1 VKVGFIGTGNM
12 GAAMAL
18 NLIRAG
24 HDVIVYNR
32 TREKAEPL
40 AKVGARVADSPAG
53 AARGCEVV
61 ITMLAND
68 QALREIM
75 FEGGQDAV
83 IPGIENGA
91 VHMSSS
97 TISVALSK
105 QLAEE
110 HADRAQGYIAAPV
123 LGRPDSAAE
132 KKLWVVAAGPPQHI
146 ERCRPIMEA
155 VGRGISIVGD
165 QPWRANLVKLG
176 VNFLLASMLEA
187 LGEAFALVQKS
198 GVDEH
203 QFLDIA
209 NGIFGSPVYA
219 NYGRIIADKKFEPAG
234 FRLKLG
240 LKDVNLALE
249 AAGDSAVP
257 MPFAS
262 VLRDRYLEAIAHGR
276 GGADWS
282 AIAEEAAKS
291 AGL

>member
-1 VKVGFIGTGNM
+1 M

-24 HDVIVYNR
+24 NDVIVYNR
-32 TREKAEPL
+32 TRDKAEPL
-40 AKVGARVADSPAG
+40 AKAGAHIADSPAG
-53 AARGCEVV
+53 AARGCAVV

-68 QALREIM
+68 QAVREMM
-75 FEGGQDAV
+75 FEDGENAATH
-83 IPGIENGA
+83 GIERDA

-105 QLAEE
+105 HLEEE
-110 HADRAQGYIAAPV
+110 HAARAQGYIAAPV

-132 KKLWVVAAGPPQHI
+132 KKLWVVAAGPSRHI
-146 ERCRPIMEA
+146 ERCRPLMEA

-165 QPWRANLVKLG
+165 QPWRANLVKVG

-187 LGEAFALVQKS
+187 LGEAFALVHKS

-209 NGIFGSPVYA
+209 NGIFSSPVYA
-219 NYGRIIADKKFEPAG
+219 NYGKIIADKKFEPAG

-249 AAGDSAVP
+249 AAGDSSVP

-262 VLRDRYLEAIAHGR
+262 VIRNRYLEAIAHGR
-276 GGADWS
+276 GEADWS
-282 AIAEEAAKS
+282 AIAEVAAKA

>member
-1 VKVGFIGTGNM
+1 M

-18 NLIRAG
+18 NLIRAE

-32 TREKAEPL
+32 TRDKAEPL
-40 AKVGARVADSPAG
+40 AKAGARVADSPAG
-53 AARGCEVV
+53 AARGCEAV

-68 QALREIM
+68 QALRQIM
-75 FEGGQDAV
+75 LEDGQNAA
-83 IPGIENGA
+83 IHGIERNA

-110 HADRAQGYIAAPV
+110 HAAHAQGYIATPV

-132 KKLWVVAAGPPQHI
+132 KKLWIVAAGPQQYV

-155 VGRGISIVGD
+155 LGRGISIVGD
-165 QPWRANLVKLG
+165 QAWRANLVKLG
-176 VNFLLASMLEA
+176 MNFLLASVLEA
-187 LGEAFALVQKS
+187 LGEAFALVHKS

-203 QFLDIA
+203 QFLDIVNA
-209 NGIFGSPVYA
+209 IFGSPPYA

-262 VLRDRYLEAIAHGR
+262 VIRDRYLSAVANGR
-276 GGADWS
+276 GDADWA
-282 AIAEEAAKS
+282 AIAEVAAKA
-291 AGL
+291 AGLDS

>member
-1 VKVGFIGTGNM
+1 M

-18 NLIRAG
+18 NLVRAG
-24 HDVIVYNR
+24 HEVVVYNR
-32 TREKAEPL
+32 TREKTEPL
-40 AKVGARVADSPAG
+40 AKAGARVVDAPAD
-53 AARGCEVV
+53 AARGCDVV

-68 QALREIM
+68 QAVREIM
-75 FEGGQDAV
+75 LEGQNAA
-83 IPGIENGA
+83 IHGIERGA
-91 VHMSSS
+91 VHVSSS
-97 TISVALSK
+97 TISVAVSK

-110 HADRAQGYIAAPV
+110 HTARGQGYIAAPV

-155 VGRGISIVGD
+155 VGRGISVVGD

-187 LGEAFALVQKS
+187 LGEAFALVHKS

-203 QFLDIA
+203 RFLDIV

-262 VLRDRYLEAIAHGR
+262 VLRDRYLTAIAHDR
-276 GGADWS
+276 GDADWA
-282 AIAEEAAKS
+282 AITEVAAKA

>member
-32 TREKAEPL
+32 TRAKAEPL
-40 AKVGARVADSPAG
+40 AKAGARIADSPAG
-53 AARGCEVV
+53 AARGREVV

-75 FEGGQDAV
+75 LEDGQNAA
-83 IPGIENGA
+83 IHGIERDA

-110 HADRAQGYIAAPV
+110 HAARAQGYIATPV

-132 KKLWVVAAGPPQHI
+132 KQLWIVAAGPPQHI
-146 ERCRPIMEA
+146 ERCRPLMEA
-155 VGRGISIVGD
+155 LGRGISVVGD
-165 QPWRANLVKLG
+165 QPWRANLVKVG
-176 VNFLLASMLEA
+176 MNFLLASMLEA
-187 LGEAFALVQKS
+187 LGEAFALVRKS
-198 GVDEH
+198 EVDEH
-203 QFLDIA
+203 QFLEIV
-209 NGIFGSPVYA
+209 NTIFSSPVYA

-249 AAGDSAVP
+249 AAGESAVP

-262 VLRDRYLEAIAHGR
+262 ALRDRYLAAMAHGR
-276 GGADWS
+276 GEADWS
-282 AIAEEAAKS
+282 AIAEEAAKA
-291 AGL
+291 AGV

>member
-1 VKVGFIGTGNM
+1 M

-40 AKVGARVADSPAG
+40 AKAGARVADSPAG

-68 QALREIM
+68 QALREII
-75 FEGGQDAV
+75 FEGGQNAV
-83 IPGIENGA
+83 IRGIESGA
-91 VHMSSS
+91 VHMLSS

-110 HADRAQGYIAAPV
+110 HADRAQGYIATPV

-146 ERCRPIMEA
+146 EHCRPIMEA

-176 VNFLLASMLEA
+176 INFLLASMLEA
-187 LGEAFALVQKS
+187 LGEAFALVHKS

-240 LKDVNLALE
+240 LKDVNLAIE

-262 VLRDRYLEAIAHGR
+262 VLRDRYLEAMAHGR
-276 GGADWS
+276 GEADWS
-282 AIAEEAAKS
+282 AIAEVAAKA

>member
-1 VKVGFIGTGNM
+1 M

-24 HDVIVYNR
+24 HEVIVYNR
-32 TREKAEPL
+32 TRDKAETL
-40 AKVGARVADSPAG
+40 AKAGARVADSPAD
-53 AARGCEVV
+53 AARGREVV

-68 QALREIM
+68 QAVREIM
-75 FEGGQDAV
+75 LEGGQNAA
-83 IPGIENGA
+83 IHGMERGA

-110 HADRAQGYIAAPV
+110 HATRGQGYIAAPV

-132 KKLWVVAAGPPQHI
+132 KKLWIVAAGPPQHI
-146 ERCRPIMEA
+146 ERCRPLMEA
-155 VGRGISIVGD
+155 MGRGISIVGD
-165 QPWRANLVKLG
+165 QPWRANLVKLAM
-176 VNFLLASMLEA
+176 NFLLASMLEA
-187 LGEAFALVQKS
+187 LGEAFALVHKS
-198 GVDEH
+198 EVDEH
-203 QFLDIA
+203 QFLEIVNA
-209 NGIFGSPVYA
+209 VFSSPVYA
-219 NYGRIIADKKFEPAG
+219 NYGRIIAEKKFEPAG
-234 FRLKLG
+234 FRLRLG

-262 VLRDRYLEAIAHGR
+262 VLRDRYLTAIANGR
-276 GGADWS
+276 GEADWA
-282 AIAEEAAKS
+282 AIAEVAAKA